1 MLEIVGSKMKRITPS
16 FRVLGVRIDAVKTF
30 EAVAR
35 MERLIET
42 SKTCSYVA
50 VTGMHGIAEAQQDP
64 GFREILNQADLVVPD
79 GMPLVWLARW
89 HRHPLRH
96 RVPGSELMEAF
107 CKKTGPR
114 YRHFFYGGTP
124 EVAQDLARQ
133 LRDRFQIT
141 IAGTYTPPFRPLTTE
156 EEKEV
161 ASLVEKSRPDVL
173 WVGLSTPKQERWICE
188 HRNKLKVAIMLG
200 VGAAFDMN
208 SGRLR
213 RAPRWMQDNGLEW
226 LFRLI
231 AEPRRLWK
239 RYLVTIPSS
248 MWAVSLE
255 LFHIR
260 KFE

>member
-1 MLEIVGSKMKRITPS
+1 MLEIVGSKMKTITPS

-30 EAVAR
+30 EAVAK

-42 SKTCSYVA
+42 SKTGSYVA

-64 GFREILNQADLVVPD
+64 GVRQILNQADLVVPD

-89 HRHPLRH
+89 HRHPLRR

-124 EVAQDLARQ
+124 EVA
-133 LRDRFQIT
+133 
-141 IAGTYTPPFRPLTTE
+141 
-156 EEKEV
+156 KEV
-161 ASLVEKSRPDVL
+161 ASLVDKSRPDVL
-173 WVGLSTPKQERWICE
+173 WVGLSTPKQERWIYE
-188 HRNKLKVAIMLG
+188 HRNRLKVAIMLG

-226 LFRLI
+226 LFRLL